1 MDMGLER
8 CNFRVPAADEGTVTA
23 KLEEY
28 VKLVEPYR

>member
-1 MDMGLER
+1 MGLER
-8 CNFRVPAADEGTVTA
+8 CNFRVPAADEGAVTA